1 MELILLVVC
10 AWLCSAFW
18 LIRIPCVIIRM
29 RRNSQDV
36 WTFMSLGRL
45 FLLALVYIV
54 TAPLPLLIAFAMAG
68 AGVSGSKAGSLEPIL
83 SLAWAALWIF
93 LSAAAVALILAVF
106 RLFVMLGSARIF
118 TRHKK
123 N

>member
-1 MELILLVVC
+1 MGPILLVVC
-10 AWLCSAFW
+10 AWLYSAFW
-18 LIRIPCVIIRM
+18 LIRIPCMIIRM
-29 RRNSQDV
+29 HRNSQDI

-83 SLAWAALWIF
+83 SVAWAALWIF
-93 LSAAAVALILAVF
+93 LSAAAVALILAIF

-118 TRHKK
+118 PRNKK